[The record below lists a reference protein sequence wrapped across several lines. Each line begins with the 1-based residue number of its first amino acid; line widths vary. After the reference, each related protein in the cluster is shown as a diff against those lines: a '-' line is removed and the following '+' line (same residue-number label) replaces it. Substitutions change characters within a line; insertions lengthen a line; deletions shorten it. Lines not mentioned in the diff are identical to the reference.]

1 MSQAQQNQIDELR
14 VKVQELAKHVQE
26 LTALLKPASP
36 DLLQPKRR
44 GRPPNQPPGHMQP

>member
-14 VKVQELAKHVQE
+14 NDVNKLIRQMQE

-36 DLLQPKRR
+36 EIIQPKRR
-44 GRPPNQPPGHMQP
+44 GRPPNIGHIQP